1 MCVGLHSQFFFNGKK
16 GEFLS
21 LIDIWIEYEDVIAWH
36 FFFHY
41 LVKVV
46 KFNLRR
52 IKVKTVFYF
61 ILSFRSKSALQNY
74 SGNDEIST
82 YS

>member
-1 MCVGLHSQFFFNGKK
+1 MCVGLHSQFFFNGNK

-21 LIDIWIEYEDVIAWH
+21 LIDIWIEYEVVIAWH
-36 FFFHY
+36 FFSLF
-41 LVKVV
+41 KVV